1 MSSEDIKAIDLP
13 FEEAIAFFRQKGNVK
28 TERWTDVWREA
39 HSRSFMVAGAATDD
53 LVQDFRDAVD
63 KAISQGTT
71 LAEFRKDFDAIVEK
85 HGWVHHGSAGW
96 RSRVIYE
103 TNLAGAYSAGR
114 FQQMADPDVTAMYP
128 YWEYCH
134 GDSRRPR
141 PQHLALDGT
150 VLRCDDGF
158 WDTHYPP
165 NGWRCSCFVRPVS
178 QAGLGRMGKSGPD
191 ATPEIKYRTWVDKK
205 TGAHH
210 QVPDGIDPGFDYN
223 PGKAWLQAPVKSD
236 PMEEL
241 P

>member
-1 MSSEDIKAIDLP
+1 MSGEDVRAIDLP
-13 FEEAIAFFRQKGNVK
+13 FDEAIAFFRQKGNVK

-85 HGWVHHGSAGW
+85 HGWVHNGSAGW

-114 FQQMADPDVTAMYP
+114 YKQQIDPDVTAMYP
-128 YWEYCH
+128 FFTYRH
-134 GDSRRPR
+134 GGSLHPR
-141 PQHLALDGT
+141 VQHLAWDGIT
-150 VLRCDDGF
+150 LRCDDPF
-158 WDTHYPP
+158 WDTHYAP
-165 NGWRCSCFVRPVS
+165 NGWRCSCYITSTSHADLR
-178 QAGLGRMGKSGPD
+178 RMGKTGPD
-191 ATPEIKYRTWVDKK
+191 QAPEVKYRTWVDKK
-205 TGAHH
+205 TGEHH
-210 QVPDGIDPGFDYN
+210 QVPDGIDLGFDYN